1 MVPDVPADLRYTDA
15 HLWVRADDTLV
26 TIGVTQFT
34 AQRLG
39 PVGFVELPY
48 PGELFKRGE
57 RVGSVSGETGS
68 AALLMPFLG
77 QINAV
82 NQKLSDAPGFI
93 GSDPY
98 GDGWLVRIEPGDL
111 AEADALMDAE
121 AYIAFLSS
129 SGD

>member
-1 MVPDVPADLRYTDA
+1 MPDVPADLRYTDT
-15 HLWVRADDTLV
+15 HLWVRVDDTLV

-34 AQRLG
+34 SRRLG
-39 PVGFVELPY
+39 AIGFVELPY

-57 RVGSVSGETGS
+57 RIGRVSGDTGS
-68 AALLMPFLG
+68 APLLMPFLG

-82 NQKLSDAPGFI
+82 NQTLSDAPGVI
-93 GSDPY
+93 DSDPY
-98 GDGWLVRIEPGDL
+98 GDGWIVRIEPGDL

-121 AYIAFLSS
+121 AYIAFLSG

>member
-1 MVPDVPADLRYTDA
+1 MPDVPADLRYTDT
-15 HLWVRADDTLV
+15 HLWVRVDDTLV

-39 PVGFVELPY
+39 AIGFVELPY

-57 RVGSVSGETGS
+57 RIGSVSGETGS

-82 NQKLSDAPGFI
+82 NQTLGDAPGVI

-98 GDGWLVRIEPGDL
+98 GDGWIVRIEPGDL
-111 AEADALMDAE
+111 AEIDALMDAE

>member
-1 MVPDVPADLRYTDA
+1 MPDVPADLRYTDT
-15 HLWVRADDTLV
+15 HLWVRVDDTLV

-39 PVGFVELPY
+39 AIGFVQLPY

-82 NQKLSDAPGFI
+82 NQTLSDAPGVI

-98 GDGWLVRIEPGDL
+98 GDGWIVRIEPGDL
-111 AEADALMDAE
+111 AEVDALMDAE